1 MKPLRRSGGLIAFTV
16 AEQHWEVRADEVAG
30 QRFRS
35 IDTAA
40 SEEVSVGW
48 CRPDDPSG
56 GNTTPEELSSGTVW
70 LRFRVDVK
78 RLPAV
83 RKQLELD
90 AIQVAAGRR
99 LSARER
105 RDALA
110 EIESRLL
117 PTTPPRTQFV
127 DVLVSRDRAV
137 LLSASKAA
145 AEHFA
150 KLWRATFGSEP
161 VRQDVVGLVGDV
173 GELRPTR
180 FCGTRQEVLPADGAF
195 LGPEFL
201 TWLLWR
207 QADRA
212 EGDVE
217 IVVVGTPLALLIND
231 RLSFRG
237 DNSAAAVRGALAA
250 ISSEASAALAD
261 GHLLVKARMELAAGA
276 RSGWVCTV
284 DGDTLALSGARLP
297 DDPDECESAEDRTA
311 SRAADWLDLHTY
323 VRGLFER
330 FVALRRSAGWS
341 EIADRMRAWMES
353 A

>member
-1 MKPLRRSGGLIAFTV
+1 MKALRRSGGLIAFTV
-16 AEQHWEVRADEVAG
+16 EEQHWEVRADEVAG

-105 RDALA
+105 RDAMA

-117 PTTPPRTQFV
+117 PTTPPRTQFF

-150 KLWRATFGSEP
+150 KLWRATFGGEL

-195 LGPEFL
+195 LGAEFL
-201 TWLLWR
+201 TWLLCR
-207 QADRA
+207 Q
-212 EGDVE
+212 GDGDQE
-217 IVVVGTPLALLIND
+217 ITVVRTPLVVLITD

-250 ISSEASAALAD
+250 VSSEASAALAD

-297 DDPDECESAEDRTA
+297 DDPDECESAKDRTA

-330 FVALRRSAGWS
+330 FLALRRSTGWS
-341 EIADRMRAWMES
+341 EVADSMRAWME
-353 A
+353 AGR

>member
-16 AEQHWEVRADEVAG
+16 EEQDWDACGAKVAG

-56 GNTTPEELSSGTVW
+56 GNTTHEELSSGTAW

-78 RLPAV
+78 KLPAV
-83 RKQLELD
+83 RKQLELS
-90 AIQVAAGRR
+90 AVEYGAGRR

-105 RDALA
+105 REALA

-117 PTTPPRTQFV
+117 PNTPPRTQFF

-145 AEHFA
+145 AEHFG
-150 KLWRATFGSEP
+150 KLWRATFGHEP
-161 VRQDVVGLVGDV
+161 VRHSVDGLAGDI
-173 GELRPTR
+173 GSLFPTH
-180 FCGTRQEVLPADGAF
+180 FCGMKQQVLPCDGEW
-195 LGPEFL
+195 LGAEFL

-207 QADRA
+207 QA
-212 EGDVE
+212 EGDGE
-217 IVVVGTPLALLIND
+217 IVVAGTPMALLIND
-231 RLSFRG
+231 RLGFRG

-250 ISSEASAALAD
+250 VSSEARAALAD
-261 GHLLVKARMELAAGA
+261 GHLLVKARMELAAGT
-276 RSGWVCTV
+276 RSGWVCVV

-330 FVALRRSAGWS
+330 FVSLRRSAGWS
-341 EIADRMRAWMES
+341 EVADRMRAWME
-353 A
+353 AKD

>member
-1 MKPLRRSGGLIAFTV
+1 MKALRRSGGLIAFTV
-16 AEQHWEVRADEVAG
+16 EHHHDEFLVDQVRG

-35 IDTAA
+35 IDKAA

-56 GNTTPEELSSGTVW
+56 GNTTPEELSSGTAW

-78 RLPAV
+78 KLPAV

-99 LSARER
+99 LTARER
-105 RDALA
+105 REALA

-117 PTTPPRTQFV
+117 PNTPPRTQFF

-145 AEHFA
+145 AEHFG
-150 KLWRATFGSEP
+150 KLWRATFGHEP

-173 GELRPTR
+173 GELRPAR
-180 FCGTRQEVLPADGAF
+180 FCGTRQEVIPADGAF
-195 LGPEFL
+195 LGAEFL
-201 TWLLWR
+201 TWLMWR
-207 QADRA
+207 QGDGDR
-212 EGDVE
+212 E
-217 IVVVGTPLALLIND
+217 ITVVRTPLAVLISD
-231 RLSFRG
+231 RLLFRG

-250 ISSEASAALAD
+250 VSSEASAALAD

-330 FVALRRSAGWS
+330 FLALRRSAGWS
-341 EIADRMRAWMES
+341 EVADHMRAWME
-353 A
+353 AGR